1 MDFELSKEQ
10 MLLKNSARDFLKKE
24 SPATMVR
31 EMKNDQKGYSTELW
45 SKMVDL
51 GWTGLNIPEKYGG
64 IGGSF
69 LDLVILLEEMGEVL
83 LPGPFFSTV
92 VVGGSLILAAGTEE
106 MKETLLPGIVDGE
119 LHVGLAKDEPG
130 GRYDNSVIDTC
141 ATPLEN
147 GYSING
153 TKIFVENAQISNRLL
168 CLARIS
174 DGGSASQGGS
184 LFLVNS
190 KNDGLGYTP
199 LKTIGYDKQYE
210 VVFNDVKV
218 SEKDLMSGRGKGA
231 EILAPIME
239 MAACAKSAEILGGMS
254 AVHNMSLKYAKER
267 VQFGKPIGSYQAIQ
281 YHLVE
286 MAMGIEA
293 AKVLTYHAA
302 WKISQGLSAKKE
314 IAMAK
319 AWTGEASQR
328 VASLGHQIHG
338 GYGFCEETDMHLYY
352 RRCKTGELAYGDSD
366 YHLEKVAQEIG
377 M

>member
-10 MLLKNSARDFLKKE
+10 ILLKKSARDFLRKE
-24 SPATMVR
+24 SPAAMVR
-31 EMKNDQKGYSTELW
+31 EMKNDEKGYSPKLW
-45 SKMVDL
+45 KQMVDL
-51 GWTGLNIPEKYGG
+51 GWTGLHIPEKYGG

-69 LDLVILLEEMGEVL
+69 LDLTILLEEMGEVL
-83 LPGPFFSTV
+83 FPGPFFSTV
-92 VVGGSLILAAGTEE
+92 AVGASLILAAGTEE
-106 MKETLLPGIVDGE
+106 MKEALLPGIIDGE

-130 GRYDNSVIDTC
+130 GRYDNKVINTC
-141 ATPLEN
+141 ATPSKS
-147 GYSING
+147 GYSIKG
-153 TKIFVENAQISNRLL
+153 TKIFVENAQISNYLL
-168 CLARIS
+168 CLAGIS
-174 DGGSASQGGS
+174 SDDSNTQGGS

-190 KNDGLGYTP
+190 NSDGMDCTP

-210 VVFNDVKV
+210 VVFNDVNV
-218 SEKDLMSGRGKGA
+218 SERDLMGDIGKGT

-239 MAACAKSAEILGGMS
+239 MAACAKSAEILGGMT

-267 VQFGKPIGSYQAIQ
+267 KQFGKPIGSYQAIQ

-286 MAMGIEA
+286 MAMSIEA

-319 AWTGEASQR
+319 AWTGEASHN
-328 VASLGHQIHG
+328 VTSLGHQIHG

-352 RRCKTGELAYGDSD
+352 RRCKTGELAYGDPE
-366 YHLEKVAQEIG
+366 YHLEQVAKEIG
-377 M
+377 L

>member
-10 MLLKNSARDFLKKE
+10 ILLKKSAKDFLRKE
-24 SPATMVR
+24 SPAAMVR
-31 EMKNDQKGYSTELW
+31 EMKNDPNGYSTELW
-45 SKMVDL
+45 EKMVDL

-69 LDLVILLEEMGEVL
+69 LDLTILLEEMGEVL
-83 LPGPFFSTV
+83 LPSPFFSSI
-92 VVGGSLILAAGTEE
+92 VVGASLIAAAGTEE
-106 MKETLLPGIVDGE
+106 MKEALLPGIIDGE
-119 LHVGLAKDEPG
+119 LHVSLAKDEPD
-130 GRYDNSVIDTC
+130 GRYDNKVINTS
-141 ATPLEN
+141 AAPSKS
-147 GYSING
+147 GYSIKG
-153 TKIFVENAQISNRLL
+153 TKIFVENAKISNYLL
-168 CLARIS
+168 CLAGIS
-174 DGGSASQGGS
+174 IDDSNAQGGS

-190 KNDGLGYTP
+190 NSDGMDYTP

-210 VVFNDVKV
+210 VVFNDVNV
-218 SEKDLMSGRGKGA
+218 SEKDLVGDAGKGK

-239 MAACAKSAEILGGMS
+239 MAACAKSAEILGGMT

-267 VQFGKPIGSYQAIQ
+267 KQFGKPIGSYQVIQ

-319 AWTGEASQR
+319 AWTGEASHN
-328 VASLGHQIHG
+328 VTSLGHQIHG

-352 RRCKTGELAYGDSD
+352 RRCKTGELAYGDPE
-366 YHLEKVAQEIG
+366 YHLEQVAKEIG
-377 M
+377 L